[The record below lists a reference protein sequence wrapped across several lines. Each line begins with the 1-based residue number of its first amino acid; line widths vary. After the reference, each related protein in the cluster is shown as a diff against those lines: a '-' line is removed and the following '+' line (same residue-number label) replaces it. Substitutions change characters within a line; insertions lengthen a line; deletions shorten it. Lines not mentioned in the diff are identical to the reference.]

1 MNDTLSPAIFKKGF
15 LVLGILAAVGLLG
28 YGLSYVIVMPHISPD
43 GFVPQTVG
51 TSSRT
56 ASGFS
61 TLLAAC
67 VLLYA
72 FAFLPV
78 TTLFT
83 IKKYSTHPYAMVLA
97 GCLIST
103 SSVIEIINNL
113 PIIAAWVYP
122 GKLASISPD
131 VLLYMRQMETLR
143 FLAYDVAGFSL
154 AYAAFFCYALVYF
167 RTRRALSY
175 AILGSIVAFIA
186 NVPFL
191 WVAPNVA
198 IILMAISIFA
208 FASVP
213 IFLARMAVE

>member
-1 MNDTLSPAIFKKGF
+1 MNDALPPTIFKKGF

-28 YGLSYVIVMPHISPD
+28 YGLSYIVVMPQLSVD
-43 GFVPQTVG
+43 RFVPQTAG
-51 TSSRT
+51 TGPRT
-56 ASGFS
+56 ASDFS
-61 TLLAAC
+61 TLLAAW

-83 IKKYSTHPYAMVLA
+83 IKKYSVHPYAVVLA
-97 GCLIST
+97 GCLVT
-103 SSVIEIINNL
+103 LSSVLEIVNNL

-122 GKLASISPD
+122 GQLASISPE

-143 FLAYDVAGFSL
+143 FLAFDVAGFSL
-154 AYAAFFCYALVYF
+154 AYAAFFCYALMYL

-175 AILGSIVAFIA
+175 TILGSIAAFIA

-198 IILMAISIFA
+198 IILMAVSIFA
-208 FASVP
+208 FAAVP